1 MKWKILHESK
11 GRMRL
16 HLNKPRMSLAEA
28 DQLQDYLAALPG
40 VRTAA
45 VYERTCDVVVVYT
58 ENRASLVKGLA
69 AFRFDVEALAE
80 VPANSPRA
88 VNREYQ
94 EKLVNM
100 TIFHLARKLFL
111 PMPLRI
117 AYTAVRSLPY
127 LWRGLTC
134 LLRRKLEVEVL
145 DALSIGVSMLRG
157 DFSTAG
163 SVMFLLRLGELLE
176 EWTRKKSLSDLA
188 RCMSLNVDRVW
199 QQTAEGEVL
208 VPISQ
213 VRPGDAVVVHT
224 GSVIPLDG
232 RVLEGEASV
241 NQASLTGEAEP
252 VRKSTGAVVYAGT
265 VVEEGQLV
273 MTVEQQAGNG
283 RYDQIVQMIEAS
295 EKLKSS
301 SETRAAALA
310 DKLVPYSLLGTAV
323 TYALTRNTT
332 RAISILMVDF
342 SCALKLSMPLA
353 VLSAMRECG
362 SYHITVKEIGRAH
375 V

>member
-100 TIFHLARKLFL
+100 TIFHFVRKLFL
-111 PMPLRI
+111 PMPLCI

-145 DALSIGVSMLRG
+145 DAAAKYMFCQGFFFWSLGILNTCRMTTQGLGYSGRAVFSGVTEMVARIVVSLIFVPVYGYTAICFG
-157 DFSTAG
+157 D
-163 SVMFLLRLGELLE
+163 
-176 EWTRKKSLSDLA
+176 
-188 RCMSLNVDRVW
+188 
-199 QQTAEGEVL
+199 QTAW
-208 VPISQ
+208 ISACIYILPTCLICMKK
-213 VRPGDAVVVHT
+213 VGADFR
-224 GSVIPLDG
+224 L
-232 RVLEGEASV
+232 
-241 NQASLTGEAEP
+241 
-252 VRKSTGAVVYAGT
+252 RK
-265 VVEEGQLV
+265 
-273 MTVEQQAGNG
+273 
-283 RYDQIVQMIEAS
+283 
-295 EKLKSS
+295 
-301 SETRAAALA
+301 
-310 DKLVPYSLLGTAV
+310 TA
-323 TYALTRNTT
+323 
-332 RAISILMVDF
+332 
-342 SCALKLSMPLA
+342 
-353 VLSAMRECG
+353 
-362 SYHITVKEIGRAH
+362 
-375 V
+375 

>member
-134 LLRRKLEVEVL
+134 LLRRKLEV
-145 DALSIGVSMLRG
+145 
-157 DFSTAG
+157 
-163 SVMFLLRLGELLE
+163 
-176 EWTRKKSLSDLA
+176 
-188 RCMSLNVDRVW
+188 
-199 QQTAEGEVL
+199 
-208 VPISQ
+208 
-213 VRPGDAVVVHT
+213 
-224 GSVIPLDG
+224 
-232 RVLEGEASV
+232 
-241 NQASLTGEAEP
+241 
-252 VRKSTGAVVYAGT
+252 
-265 VVEEGQLV
+265 
-273 MTVEQQAGNG
+273 
-283 RYDQIVQMIEAS
+283 
-295 EKLKSS
+295 
-301 SETRAAALA
+301 
-310 DKLVPYSLLGTAV
+310 
-323 TYALTRNTT
+323 
-332 RAISILMVDF
+332 
-342 SCALKLSMPLA
+342 
-353 VLSAMRECG
+353 
-362 SYHITVKEIGRAH
+362 
-375 V
+375 